1 MAGKETLGR
10 HAKRGGRRA
19 TPAPE
24 C

>member
-10 HAKRGGRRA
+10 HAKRGGRLA